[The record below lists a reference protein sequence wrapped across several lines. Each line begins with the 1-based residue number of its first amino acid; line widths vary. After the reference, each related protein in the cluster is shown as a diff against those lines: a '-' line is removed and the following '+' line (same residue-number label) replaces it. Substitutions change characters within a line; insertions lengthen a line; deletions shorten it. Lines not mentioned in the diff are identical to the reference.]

1 MASVNLERVRTA
13 AADRPKAARPLLK
26 SSSVTLDSFKSLG
39 AWIAFAG
46 CVLVVAVLYWAQA
59 VIVPVC
65 LAILITFVLAP
76 PVAWLQRR
84 VGRVVAV
91 LTVVTLVFT
100 GLGLAGYGVYR
111 QMSMMGDALPTYR
124 TNIRAKML
132 DLRGAKSTGSVEK
145 LTKTLEQ
152 IQGDLGTPKPAPG
165 SVTQPVVVSSEQV
178 AGFSTIAWL
187 GPIVEPLSTAGFV
200 VTLVLFM
207 LLEREDLRGRL
218 VGIFG
223 HGHLAVTTRAIE
235 EAGAR
240 VSRQLLLQTVVNLI
254 YGAIACGGLLA
265 LGVPFPLFWGALGAA
280 LRFIPYLGP
289 ITAAGG
295 PILMAVAALPGWTR
309 PLEVSALYMALELFT
324 NFVLETVLYAGA
336 AGVSQVA
343 LLVAIAFWTWLWG
356 PLGLVLA
363 TPLTVCVVVMGK
375 HVPGLEF
382 LGKLMSDMPA
392 LTVEAEYYQRLLAG
406 DQAEAS
412 DLIDRYTRTE
422 SATNVYDA
430 MLIPALNYAERDR
443 LEDRL
448 SPEEEAAVVD
458 TTRELLD
465 MLADSPPPPAT
476 GSMRVFAYG
485 INGEPDR
492 LALRMLQQQLRDLP
506 ITLDIADSRM
516 LASELVAHIQREG
529 YQTVCFAALPP
540 SPPSKLRLLVKKVR
554 RALPG
559 ARIMVGRWASDE
571 FVDENAQSLIE
582 AGASHVAAKF
592 VGSRE
597 YLVEA
602 VEGLSAPAT
611 VTPDAA

>member
-1 MASVNLERVRTA
+1 MFEPTLPTRS
-13 AADRPKAARPLLK
+13 KAARPLLK
-26 SSSVTLDSFKSLG
+26 SSSVALDSFKSLG
-39 AWIAFAG
+39 AWFAFAG

-65 LAILITFVLAP
+65 LAVLITFVLAP

-84 VGRVVAV
+84 VGRVAAV

-152 IQGDLGTPKPAPG
+152 IQGELGTPKPAPG
-165 SVTQPVVVSSEQV
+165 TVTQPVVVSSEQV

-187 GPIVEPLSTAGFV
+187 GPIVEPLSTVGFV
-200 VTLVLFM
+200 ITLVLFM

-218 VGIFG
+218 VGLFG

-240 VSRQLLLQTVVNLI
+240 VSHQLLLQTLVNLI

-289 ITAAGG
+289 IAGASG
-295 PILMAVAALPGWTR
+295 PILMAMAALPGWTR
-309 PLEVSALYMALELFT
+309 PLEVSALYIALELFT

-382 LGKLMSDMPA
+382 LGKLMSDTPT
-392 LTVEAEYYQRLLAG
+392 LTVEAQYYQRLLAG

-412 DLIDRYTRTE
+412 DLIDRFTKTE

-448 SPEEEAAVVD
+448 SPEEETAVVD

-465 MLADSPPPPAT
+465 MLSDSSPPPAT
-476 GSMRVFAYG
+476 GSVRVFAYG

-529 YQTVCFAALPP
+529 YQTVCFADLPP

-554 RALPG
+554 RELPD

-571 FVDENAQSLIE
+571 FVDENAQSLVE
-582 AGASHVAAKF
+582 AGASHVAAKC
-592 VGSRE
+592 VDSRE

-602 VEGLSAPAT
+602 VEGLSPPAT